1 MFRPSVAA
9 SGRPAADVTAASER
23 STGDVRALLL
33 DALGTLVELEP
44 PVEPLRRELRER
56 FGLEVSEA
64 QARVALRTEI
74 AFYRAHHDEASDRER
89 LEDLRR
95 RATIALR
102 DALVTSSEGDPLAVA
117 GGRNVGSLP
126 LGALTE
132 ALLAALRFRPFAEV
146 PEVLRAARERGVRL
160 IVVSNW
166 DVSLHDVLAETALA
180 PLLDGVVTSAEV
192 GSAKPDGAIFA
203 RGRELAGVAAAEVVH
218 VGDSVE
224 HDVAGA
230 LAAGIEP
237 LLVVREG
244 QDGLGARLRH
254 PASEAAVPPG
264 VRAIPTL
271 RPLLDLLDG
280 AGSVSFSA

>member
-1 MFRPSVAA
+1 MPRSRPPV
-9 SGRPAADVTAASER
+9 VASER
-23 STGDVRALLL
+23 PTVDVRALLL

-56 FGLEVSEA
+56 CGLEVSEA
-64 QARVALRTEI
+64 EARAALRAEI

-89 LEDLRR
+89 LADLRR
-95 RATIALR
+95 RATEALR
-102 DALVTSSEGDPLAVA
+102 GALPAMAAGLPLA
-117 GGRNVGSLP
+117 L
-126 LGALTE
+126 LTE
-132 ALLAALRFRPFAEV
+132 ALLAALQFRPFAEV

-160 IVVSNW
+160 VVVSNW
-166 DVSLHDVLAETALA
+166 DVSLHDVLEETGLA
-180 PLLDGVVTSAEV
+180 PLLDGAVTSAEV

-203 RGRELAGVAAAEVVH
+203 RGLELAGVAAADAIH

-244 QDGLGARLRH
+244 EDGLGTRFRH
-254 PASEAAVPPG
+254 PVSGAPPSPAV
-264 VRAIPTL
+264 RTIPTL
-271 RPLLDLLDG
+271 RPLLDLVDG